1 METRSLGL
9 SRSPWG
15 RSWWGTPVCSCW
27 WWMMFTEVR
36 AWHESLSPQCPVRLT
51 CFFTHG
57 MKMLLLRT
65 TVAILLVFASDAI
78 AKVPYNVKY
87 IEQKVDH
94 FNFVVSATFKQ
105 RYLYTGK
112 RSYVLDFVMCIGG
125 WILLLKLILPR
136 LLNSSW
142 TLQSQIRKLG
152 FHSQIR
158 SGMMKDQCF
167 STPETRGPSQTSGT
181 ILVLSLKQLK
191 SSML

>member
-1 METRSLGL
+1 
-9 SRSPWG
+9 
-15 RSWWGTPVCSCW
+15 
-27 WWMMFTEVR
+27 
-36 AWHESLSPQCPVRLT
+36 
-51 CFFTHG
+51 

-125 WILLLKLILPR
+125 
-136 LLNSSW
+136 
-142 TLQSQIRKLG
+142 
-152 FHSQIR
+152 
-158 SGMMKDQCF
+158 
-167 STPETRGPSQTSGT
+167 
-181 ILVLSLKQLK
+181 
-191 SSML
+191 